1 MGRLFGTDGVRGI
14 AGTELTADLARRVG
28 SASVHVL
35 GGAASGPPVFVVGR
49 DPRSSGVWL
58 EEALVEGITAAGG
71 DALLAGVEPTPA
83 VAFLTVDLG
92 ASAGVVI
99 SASHNPPEYNG
110 IKLFAGDGFKLP
122 DDLEDA
128 IEAVLAGSTTPS
140 ARGSVSPVEERGRE
154 RYLAHIER
162 TADTRLD
169 GMTVVVDCANGAA
182 SGLAPE
188 LYRRLGASVHAIHA
202 EPDGANINEGC
213 GALHPEV
220 VAAEV
225 VRRRADVGISLD
237 GDADRALFA
246 DAAGNV
252 IDGDQVLA
260 AFALDLHDAGRLR
273 EDTVVTTVMANIGFI
288 RAMREAGVRAITTRV
303 GDRYVVEE
311 MLRTG
316 ATLGGEQSGHVLFLD
331 HATTGD
337 GLLTAVRF
345 LSLAAHRGVRVDE
358 LASRM
363 HKYPQAMVNVH
374 VRDRDALADA
384 VEVTSAID
392 AAEAELGDAGRVL
405 VRPSGTEQLIRVM
418 VEAETADL
426 AAAQAEK
433 VAAAVRASLA

>member
-14 AGTELTADLARRVG
+14 AGTELTADLARGVG
-28 SASVHVL
+28 SAAVQVL
-35 GGAASGPPVFVVGR
+35 GDGSPGPPVFVVGR
-49 DPRSSGVWL
+49 DPRSSGIWL
-58 EEALVEGITAAGG
+58 EEALVEGITGAGG
-71 DALLAGVEPTPA
+71 DVLLAGVEPTPA

-122 DDLEDA
+122 DPLEDA
-128 IEAVLAGSTTPS
+128 IEAALARSTTSS

-162 TADTRLD
+162 TADARLD
-169 GMTVVVDCANGAA
+169 GMIVVVDCANGAA
-182 SGLAPE
+182 SSLAPE
-188 LYRRLGASVHAIHA
+188 LYRRLGATVHAIHA

-225 VRRRADVGISLD
+225 VRRGADVGVSHD
-237 GDADRALFA
+237 GDADRSLFA

-260 AFALDLHDAGRLR
+260 AFALALHDAGRLR
-273 EDTVVTTVMANIGFI
+273 EDTVVTTVMANLGFI
-288 RAMREAGVRAITTRV
+288 RAMRDAGIRAVTARV

-316 ATLGGEQSGHVLFLD
+316 ATLGGEQSGHLLFLD

-363 HKYPQAMVNVH
+363 RKYPQAMVNVH

-392 AAEAELGDAGRVL
+392 AAEAELGDTGRVL

-418 VEAETADL
+418 VEAETQDL
-426 AAAQAEK
+426 AAAHAER
-433 VAAAVRASLA
+433 VAAAVRTALA